1 MLSVTLEKKA
11 AAQTGPLHGGST
23 EYHSSGNS
31 ERDAYN
37 MVSLAAI
44 EKRFPILARHVGVE
58 ILAGAA

>member
-1 MLSVTLEKKA
+1 MRSVTLEKKA
-11 AAQTGPLHGGST
+11 AAQAGPLCGGET
-23 EYHSSGNS
+23 EHHSSGNS

-44 EKRFPILARHVGVE
+44 EERFPILARHIGVE

>member
-23 EYHSSGNS
+23 EYHSSGN
-31 ERDAYN
+31 AYN